1 MLEKLFI
8 RKLSGKLLLLT
19 ILFVMVAEILIF
31 IPSAALFR
39 QTWLTE
45 RAESAGLLTLA
56 IEGVPNYEGG
66 AMLSSRFMLDT
77 DVTMVAQKR
86 DGMSQLVLGM
96 PPPRGKIILVD
107 LRNERRLPLFRDSFR
122 DFFGN
127 GQGYIRILSEPTVV
141 GVDALEVLVP
151 QRALKDAMWDYC
163 QRVLLWSL
171 AISLLTGLMIYA
183 ALSRIIVRPIR
194 KLARGL
200 ARFRKDPR
208 KRTGTKTSVIRRDE
222 IGQLEREFLDMKSG
236 VRTALKQQEHLA
248 TLGMAMA
255 KINHDLR
262 NVLTATGLISD
273 RLASD
278 PDARI
283 KAMGERLIRSVDRG
297 VKLCEATLAFSQS
310 AEEKPEP
317 RPIAIAKLIDEVAA
331 DSMGKIDKVKFN
343 NTAPNDLMV
352 MADPDHTY
360 RIFHNLFRNTVQ
372 ALQNSP
378 EKVLKIDVQ
387 LDNGK
392 AVFLIS
398 DTGPGIPS
406 NVRKNLFKA
415 FTSGINKGGTGL
427 GLTISRELA
436 RAQGGNLSLRST
448 GADGTVFMLN
458 LPLADFNADG
468 HTQKANTKL

>member
-1 MLEKLFI
+1 MFKDLFI

-19 ILFVMVAEILIF
+19 ILFVMVAEVLIF
-31 IPSAALFR
+31 IPSAAMFR

-45 RAESAGLLTLA
+45 RAEQAGLLTLA

-66 AMLSSRFMLDT
+66 EMLSNQFMHDT
-77 DVTMVAQKR
+77 GVTMVAQKR

-96 PPPRGKIILVD
+96 PPTSGRIIIAD
-107 LRNERRLPLFRDSFR
+107 LRNDRRLPLFRESFR
-122 DFFGN
+122 DFFGD
-127 GQGYIRILSEPTVV
+127 GTAYIRILSEPTVS

-151 QRALKDAMWDYC
+151 QYALKDAMLDYSK
-163 QRVLLWSL
+163 RVLLWSL
-171 AISLLTGLMIYA
+171 AISILTGIMIYG
-183 ALSRIIVRPIR
+183 ALSRIIARPIR

-200 ARFRKDPR
+200 AKFRQDPR
-208 KRTGTKTSVIRRDE
+208 KRAGQEKPTARSDE

-236 VRTALKQQEHLA
+236 VRTALRQQEHLA

-262 NVLTATGLISD
+262 NVLTSTRLISD

-278 PDARI
+278 PDERI
-283 KAMGERLIRSVDRG
+283 KAMGERLVRSVDRG

-317 RPIAIAKLIDEVAA
+317 RPIAIAKLIDEAGA
-331 DSMGKIDKVKFN
+331 NSMAEEGKVQFTNRVPD
-343 NTAPNDLMV
+343 DLMV

-360 RIFHNLFRNTVQ
+360 RILYNLFKNTAQ
-372 ALQNSP
+372 ALQKQP
-378 EKVLKIDVQ
+378 KKILKVEAKT
-387 LDNGK
+387 DNGK
-392 AVFLIS
+392 AVFLIA
-398 DTGPGIPS
+398 DTGPGIPK
-406 NVRKNLFKA
+406 NVRENLFKA

-436 RAQGGNLSLRST
+436 RGQGGNLSLQST
-448 GADGTVFMLN
+448 SAKGTVFVISF
-458 LPLADFNADG
+458 PLADP
-468 HTQKANTKL
+468 

>member
-1 MLEKLFI
+1 MLQNIFM
-8 RKLSGKLLLLT
+8 RRLSNQLLVLT
-19 ILFVMVAEILIF
+19 VLFVMVAEILIF

-45 RAESAGLLTLA
+45 RAEQAGLLTLA

-66 AMLSSRFMLDT
+66 EMLSSRFMHDT

-86 DGMSQLVLGM
+86 NGMSQLVLGM
-96 PPPRGKIILVD
+96 PPPAGRIILAD

-122 DFFGN
+122 DFFGD
-127 GQGYIRILSEPTVV
+127 GKAYIRILSEPTVE

-151 QRALKDAMWDYC
+151 QRALKDAMLDYC
-163 QRVLLWSL
+163 RRVLLWSL
-171 AISLLTGLMIYA
+171 AISLLTGVMIYA

-200 ARFRKDPR
+200 AKFRQDPR
-208 KRTGTKTSVIRRDE
+208 KRAGLETPTARSDE

-236 VRTALKQQEHLA
+236 VRTAIKQQEHLA

-262 NVLTATGLISD
+262 NVLTSTQLISD

-278 PDARI
+278 PDERI
-283 KAMGERLIRSVDRG
+283 KGMGERLVRSVDRG

-317 RPIAIAKLIDEVAA
+317 RSIAISKLIDEAGA
-331 DSMGKIDKVKFN
+331 DSMAEEGQVQFI
-343 NTAPNDLMV
+343 NTVPDDLMV
-352 MADPDHTY
+352 KTDPDHTY
-360 RIFHNLFRNTVQ
+360 RILHNLFRNTVQ
-372 ALQNSP
+372 ALQKSP
-378 EKVLKIDVQ
+378 EKTLKIEVQ
-387 LDNGK
+387 TDGGK
-392 AVFLIS
+392 AEFHIS
-398 DTGPGIPS
+398 DTGPGIPE
-406 NVRKNLFKA
+406 NVHKNLFKA
-415 FTSGINKGGTGL
+415 FTSGVHKGGTGL

-436 RAQGGNLSLRST
+436 RAQGGNLSLQST
-448 GADGTVFMLN
+448 GAEGTVFALS
-458 LPLADFNADG
+458 LPLAATTDND
-468 HTQKANTKL
+468 